1 MTHERNAVDAFR
13 GRHVISAEDFS
24 KDEILAL
31 LDAARLFDRYES
43 GGPNWRSIAPS
54 LTGHVLGLLFFE
66 PSTRTRL
73 SFESAMLRL
82 GGSVLGFSDARMS
95 SFSKGESLV
104 DTIRVVEGYC
114 DAIVLRHPR
123 EGAARLAAEVA
134 RVPVL
139 NGGDGSNQHPTQT
152 FLDLYTIREAAGRLD
167 GLRVGFMGDLR
178 YGRTV
183 HSLATALLHF
193 DTELKFIGPENLRL
207 PKDLRDR
214 LAGAGRLGAEV
225 ASLDEAGPLDV
236 LYVTRIQKE
245 RFPDPMH
252 YERVRNAYRVDRE
265 SLAPFGEALK
275 VLHPLPRVN
284 EVATDVDDLPGA
296 LYFQQSRNGV
306 TVRMALLQLI
316 LGGGLPESGA

>member
-1 MTHERNAVDAFR
+1 
-13 GRHVISAEDFS
+13 
-24 KDEILAL
+24 
-31 LDAARLFDRYES
+31 
-43 GGPNWRSIAPS
+43 
-54 LTGHVLGLLFFE
+54 VLGVLFFE

-82 GGSVLGFSDARMS
+82 GGSVLGFADASIS
-95 SFSKGESLV
+95 SFSKGETLV

-114 DAIVLRHPR
+114 DAVVLRHPR

-134 RVPVL
+134 SVPIL

-152 FLDLYTIREAAGRLD
+152 FLDLYTIRQAAGTLD
-167 GLRVGFMGDLR
+167 GLKVGFMGDLR

-193 DTELKFIGPENLRL
+193 DVNLKFIGPENLSL
-207 PKDLRDR
+207 PPDLRDH
-214 LAGAGRLGAEV
+214 LSAEGRLDAEV
-225 ASLDEAGPLDV
+225 ETLAEAGDLDV

-245 RFPDPMH
+245 RFPDPMD

-265 SLAPFGEALK
+265 ALAPFGPDLK

-284 EVATDVDDLPGA
+284 EVATEVDDLPGA
-296 LYFQQSRNGV
+296 IYFQQSRNGV
-306 TVRMALLQLI
+306 TVRMALLDLI
-316 LGGGLPESGA
+316 LGGQRGEESV

>member
-1 MTHERNAVDAFR
+1 MD
-13 GRHVISAEDFS
+13 DFS
-24 KDEILAL
+24 KDEIIAL
-31 LDAARLFDRYES
+31 LDAARRYDRYQDD
-43 GGPNWRSIAPS
+43 GPMFAPIEPS
-54 LTGHVLGLLFFE
+54 LQGRVLGVLFFE

-82 GGSVLGFSDARMS
+82 GGSVLGFADASIS
-95 SFSKGESLV
+95 SFSKGETLV

-114 DAIVLRHPR
+114 DAVVLRHPR

-134 RVPVL
+134 TVPIL

-152 FLDLYTIREAAGRLD
+152 FLDLYTIRQAAGTLD
-167 GLRVGFMGDLR
+167 GLKVGFMGDLR

-193 DTELKFIGPENLRL
+193 DTSLKFIGPENLSL
-207 PKDLRDR
+207 PPDLRDHFQG
-214 LAGAGRLGAEV
+214 LGRLDAEV
-225 ASLDEAGPLDV
+225 ETLAEAGDLDV

-245 RFPDPMH
+245 RFPDPMD

-265 SLAPFGEALK
+265 ALAPFGPELK

-284 EVATDVDDLPGA
+284 EVATEVDDLPGA
-296 LYFQQSRNGV
+296 IYFQQSRNGV
-306 TVRMALLQLI
+306 TVRMALLDLI
-316 LGGGLPESGA
+316 LGGQRREERA

>member
-1 MTHERNAVDAFR
+1 MTNERHAENAFR
-13 GRHVISAEDFS
+13 GRHVVSAEDFS

-31 LDAARLFDRYES
+31 LDAAREFDRYEA
-43 GGPNWRSIAPS
+43 GGPTWRTLQPS
-54 LTGHVLGLLFFE
+54 LTGRVLGLLFFE

-82 GGSVLGFSDARMS
+82 GGSVLGFADARIS

-104 DTIRVVEGYC
+104 DTIKVVEGYC

-152 FLDLYTIREAAGRLD
+152 FLDLYTIREAAGQLD
-167 GLRVGFMGDLR
+167 GLKIGFMGDLR

-183 HSLATALLHF
+183 HSLASALLHF
-193 DTELKFIGPENLRL
+193 DTELTFIGPEHLSL
-207 PKDLRDR
+207 PADLREQVEH
-214 LAGAGRLGAEV
+214 AGRFGRAV
-225 ASLDEAGPLDV
+225 TSLDDAGDLDV

-245 RFPDPMH
+245 RFPDPMD

-265 SLAPFGEALK
+265 ALAPFGEELK

-284 EVATDVDDLPGA
+284 EVATDVDALPGA

-306 TVRMALLQLI
+306 TVRMALLHLI
-316 LGGGLPESGA
+316 LGGAPIQGLQ